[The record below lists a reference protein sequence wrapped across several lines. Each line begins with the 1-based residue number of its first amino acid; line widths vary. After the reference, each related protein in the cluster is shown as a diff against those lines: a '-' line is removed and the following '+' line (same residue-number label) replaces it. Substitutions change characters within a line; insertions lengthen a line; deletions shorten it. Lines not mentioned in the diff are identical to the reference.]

1 MTPPRAGRRGA
12 RGRTRTPDARLRKPA
27 LCPLSYA
34 RWCSLT
40 SSRRDA
46 RRPGALGGSRT
57 PVSASVERRRVR
69 WTTKAVLFTAGARQM
84 RADGDGA
91 EWQHDKCTLLERI
104 HAQEKSRPGDVPGRP
119 VVRRCGQTTGP
130 PESPARNEDTL
141 RYATGSTTRG
151 CSQGSTGRRR
161 SCWTGSRTALL
172 LSVMSGGP
180 RTGMSST
187 EEDRTR
193 LSRSTQPHF
202 RNSTGIPWSGPR
214 GPVGGPPAAGL
225 SCPSPG
231 SCTLRARKNLRL
243 PALPS
248 HRRQAT
254 ASPVGARLASLG
266 RRLVSL
272 GTLFLRGHT
281 DPRRSGRTTG
291 AVGGTR

>member
-69 WTTKAVLFTAGARQM
+69 WTTKAVLFTTA
-84 RADGDGA
+84 
-91 EWQHDKCTLLERI
+91 HDKCAPTANEQNGSTRKCTRPGRI
-104 HAQEKSRPGDVPGRP
+104 HAREKRPP
-119 VVRRCGQTTGP
+119 RRCPGTACRTTLGQTTGP

-141 RYATGSTTRG
+141 RYATGSATRG

>member
-69 WTTKAVLFTAGARQM
+69 WTTKAVLFHRRRTTNARRRRTSRM
-84 RADGDGA
+84 AAR
-91 EWQHDKCTLLERI
+91 EM
-104 HAQEKSRPGDVPGRP
+104 RPGRAHSCTRKRP
-119 VVRRCGQTTGP
+119 PRRCPGTACRTTLGQTTGP

-141 RYATGSTTRG
+141 RYATGSATRG